1 MQCRNRIIIGNVD
14 MQAFDLIVIG
24 SGAAGSV
31 AARTCRS
38 AGWAV
43 AVVDS
48 LPFGGTC
55 ALRGCDPKKV
65 LVGAADLLDWSRRM
79 NEKRT
84 VKGDLEIDWPE
95 LMRFKHTFTDPAP
108 KQAEQSFEQ
117 AGIKCFHGR
126 AKFIDH
132 KAIEIEGEKLEARY
146 FLIATGATPA
156 SLKIPGEDYLIDS
169 TRFME
174 LEQLPN
180 DIVFVGGGF
189 IAMEFAHVAV
199 RAGSRVTVLH
209 RGDRVLEGFDPD
221 LVSTLAGATTTLGVS
236 IHTATSVEAIEKAA
250 NGRLT
255 VLAKHHGVSVS
266 FECDLAVHAAGRIPD
281 LDELELDAAGVSTEK
296 RGVAV
301 NEYLQSITNPAVY
314 AGGDAAATDGLPLT
328 PVAGYDGKLIAA
340 NLLDGNHLQAEYH
353 LIPSVV
359 FTIPPLASVGLSE
372 QAATQQGLHFRKN
385 MMDTGGWYS
394 SRRVADKTSAFK
406 VLIEEGSER
415 ILGAH
420 LLGPAA
426 EETINL
432 FTLAMRFD
440 INAEQLKQVLFAYP
454 SHASDMKYML

>member
-1 MQCRNRIIIGNVD
+1 MQT
-14 MQAFDLIVIG
+14 FDLIVIG
-24 SGAAGSV
+24 SGVAGSI
-31 AARTCRS
+31 AASTCRS
-38 AGWAV
+38 AGWTV

-79 NEKRT
+79 NRQHA
-84 VKGDLEIDWPE
+84 VKGALEIGWPE
-95 LMRFKHTFTDPAP
+95 LNRFKRTFTDPVP
-108 KQAEQSFEQ
+108 QHKEQSFGQ
-117 AGIKCFHGR
+117 AGIKCLHGR
-126 AKFIDH
+126 AKFISRT
-132 KAIEIEGEKLEARY
+132 AIEVAGEKFEARH

-156 SLKIPGEDYLIDS
+156 RLKIPGEAHLIDS

-174 LEQLPN
+174 LEQLPK

-199 RAGSRVTVLH
+199 RAGSQVTVLH
-209 RGDRVLEGFDPD
+209 RGDRVLESFDPD
-221 LVSTLAGATTTLGVS
+221 LVSMLTGATIAGGVPV
-236 IHTATSVEAIEKAA
+236 HTAASVEAIEKAA
-250 NGRLT
+250 NGRLSIH
-255 VLAKHHGVSVS
+255 AKQYGKNVQ

-281 LDELELDAAGVSTEK
+281 LADLALDMAGVSTEK

-301 NEYLQSITNPAVY
+301 NEYLQSISNPAIY
-314 AGGDAAATDGLPLT
+314 AGGDAAATGGPPLT

-340 NLLDGNHLQAEYH
+340 NLLNGNHLRSEYH

-359 FTIPPLASVGLSE
+359 FTIPPLAAVGLSE
-372 QAATQQGLHFRKN
+372 QAAHQQGLRFRRN
-385 MMDTGGWYS
+385 NSAIGDWYS
-394 SRRVADKTSAFK
+394 SLRVAEKTAAYK
-406 VLIEEGSER
+406 VLVEEGTGR

-432 FTLAMRFD
+432 FTLAMRFN
-440 INAEQLKQVLFAYP
+440 ITAEQLKQVLFAYP
-454 SHASDMKYML
+454 SHASDMKFML

>member
-1 MQCRNRIIIGNVD
+1 

-24 SGAAGSV
+24 SGTVGSAV
-31 AARTCRS
+31 VSTCRS
-38 AGWAV
+38 AGWTV
-43 AVVDS
+43 AAVDS

-79 NEKRT
+79 AGKHV

-95 LMRFKHTFTDPAP
+95 LMRFKRTFTDPVP
-108 KQAEQSFEQ
+108 KHAEQSFEQ
-117 AGIKCFHGR
+117 AGIQCLHGR
-126 AKFIDH
+126 AKFIDRS
-132 KAIEIEGEKLEARY
+132 AIEIAGEKLEARH
-146 FLIATGATPA
+146 FLIATGARPA
-156 SLKIPGEDYLIDS
+156 SLKIPGEAHLIDS
-169 TRFME
+169 TRFLE
-174 LEQLPN
+174 LESLPK
-180 DIVFVGGGF
+180 DIIFVGGGF

-209 RGDRVLEGFDPD
+209 RGERILEDFDPD
-221 LVSTLAGATTTLGVS
+221 LVSSLADKTAELGVA

-255 VLAKHHGVSVS
+255 VLAKRHGVSVS
-266 FECDLAVHAAGRIPD
+266 FECDLAVHAAGRVPD
-281 LDELELDAAGVSTEK
+281 LDDLALDAAGVTTEK
-296 RGVAV
+296 RGVTV
-301 NEYLQSITNPAVY
+301 NDYLQSPSNPAVY
-314 AGGDAAATDGLPLT
+314 AGGDAAASGGLPLT

-340 NLLDGNHLQAEYH
+340 NLLHGNHLQAEYRW
-353 LIPSVV
+353 IPSAV
-359 FTIPPLASVGLSE
+359 FTLPPLASVGLSE
-372 QAATQQGLHFRKN
+372 QAAKQQGLHFRTHYSE
-385 MMDTGGWYS
+385 TGDWYS
-394 SRRVADKTSAFK
+394 SRRVAEKTAAFK
-406 VLIEEGSER
+406 VLIEEGTAR

-440 INAEQLKQVLFAYP
+440 ISAEQLKQVLFTYP

>member
-1 MQCRNRIIIGNVD
+1 MQCRNRIITGNVD

-24 SGAAGSV
+24 SGTVGSV

-38 AGWAV
+38 AGWTV

-79 NEKRT
+79 NDKHT

-95 LMRFKHTFTDPAP
+95 LMRFKRTFTDPVP

-126 AKFIDH
+126 AKFIDRT
-132 KAIEIEGEKLEARY
+132 AIEIEGEKLEARY
-146 FLIATGATPA
+146 FLIATGAAPA
-156 SLKIPGEDYLIDS
+156 SLKIPGEAYLIDS

-174 LEQLPN
+174 LEQLPK

-189 IAMEFAHVAV
+189 IAMEFAHVAA

-221 LVSTLAGATTTLGVS
+221 LVSTLAGATATLGVS

-255 VLAKHHGVSVS
+255 VLAKQYGVSVS
-266 FECDLAVHAAGRIPD
+266 FECDVAVHAAGRIPD
-281 LDELELDAAGVSTEK
+281 LDDLALDAVGVSTEK

-301 NEYLQSITNPAVY
+301 NEYLQSISNPAVY

-372 QAATQQGLHFRKN
+372 QAANQQGLHFRRN
-385 MMDTGGWYS
+385 NSETGDWYS
-394 SRRVADKTSAFK
+394 SLRVAEKTAAYK
-406 VLIEEGSER
+406 VLIEEGTGR

-432 FTLAMRFD
+432 FALAMRFD

-454 SHASDMKYML
+454 THASDMKYML